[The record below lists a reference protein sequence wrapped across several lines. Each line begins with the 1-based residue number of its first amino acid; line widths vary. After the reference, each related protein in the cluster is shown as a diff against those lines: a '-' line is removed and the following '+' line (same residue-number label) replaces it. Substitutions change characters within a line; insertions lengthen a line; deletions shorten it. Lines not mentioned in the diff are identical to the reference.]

1 MRIAIATA
9 LLAVALASSS
19 TARAQENPDSPARTP
34 SGKVFASKDPNLA
47 PAMGP
52 NPAKV
57 YVVIFSDFQCPVC
70 KRIVDATHQIP
81 EEWPGEVRVEFHVL
95 PLRIHANAENAATAA
110 LAAHKQGKF
119 WDMHDMLFEHQDAL
133 DEASLASYAEQVG
146 CDMTRF
152 RKDYA
157 DPKLRERVRADAA
170 LGGKIGAE
178 ATPSILVNGKLTV
191 GWASWNALRSQVDQE
206 RQAVN
211 ALLKS
216 GTKLGAVHEKRAR
229 EALKSEAAFA
239 AYKAGIIDPLAR
251 GAKVR

>member
-1 MRIAIATA
+1 MRIAVVTI
-9 LLAVALASSS
+9 LAVALSLAS
-19 TARAQENPDSPARTP
+19 THAQEDPDSPARTP
-34 SGKVFASKDPNLA
+34 SGKVVASTNPKLA

-70 KRIVDATHQIP
+70 KRIEDATHQIA
-81 EEWPGEVRVEFHVL
+81 EEWPGEVRVEFREL

-110 LAAHKQGKF
+110 LAAHLQGRF
-119 WDMHDMLFEHQDAL
+119 WDMHDMLFEHQGAL
-133 DEASLASYAEQVG
+133 DEASLMSYAEQVG
-146 CDMTRF
+146 CDMPRF

-157 DPKLRERVRADAA
+157 DPKTRERARADAA
-170 LGGKIGAE
+170 LGAKLGAE

-191 GWASWNALRSQVDQE
+191 GWASWNAFRGQVDQE
-206 RQAVN
+206 RQAVD

-216 GTKLGAVHEKRAR
+216 GTKLAAVHEKRAR
-229 EALKSEAAFA
+229 LALKDDLAFA
-239 AYKAGIIDPLAR
+239 PYKAGIIDPLTR